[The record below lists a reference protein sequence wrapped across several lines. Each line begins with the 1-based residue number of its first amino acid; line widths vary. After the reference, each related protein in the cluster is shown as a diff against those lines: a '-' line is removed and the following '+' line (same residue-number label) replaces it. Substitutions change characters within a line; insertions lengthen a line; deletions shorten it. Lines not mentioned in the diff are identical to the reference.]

1 MNNLAPALLSFV
13 LNSLWQ
19 IPLIFVAG
27 WLAARALRP
36 LGPAAEHRAWVAA
49 LALESVLP
57 ASSILP
63 WQRMHLA
70 WPWHA
75 AAVADGQ
82 VAVAM
87 GPGTAFAGLRFSPAI
102 EGLLAAAYLA
112 VVAFFAIRFLWHS
125 LGLSALSRSAVAVT
139 LSGSADLSWRRWRH
153 RFASGHIKL
162 GSSNRIFAPVTM
174 GIRSKLVLLP
184 GGLIERLSPSDF
196 DTVLAHELAH
206 VRRSDFL
213 KNLLYEVITLP
224 VSYHP
229 AVWFTRQRMM
239 ETREMICDEMAADA
253 GGREYA
259 QSLLRLASLLLQ
271 GKPVRVP
278 HAIGVFDSNT
288 LERRLMKLTETK
300 IEVGRARRLGL
311 STACVVLGCATAAS
325 AFALRLT
332 VDGPDA
338 NSTQESQK
346 KLLSVPPA
354 EMANMIISKVMPKY
368 PPSAKKAR
376 IQGTVKLHAVINATG
391 HVENVKVV
399 SGPNELEAS
408 AVDAVRQW
416 VYKPFLLNGE
426 PVAVETTVT
435 VIYSLQK

>member
-1 MNNLAPALLSFV
+1 MNSFAPFLLSFV

-19 IPLIFVAG
+19 IPLILLAA

-36 LGPAAEHRAWVAA
+36 LGPSAEHRAWVAA

-57 ASSILP
+57 ALSIFP
-63 WQRMHLA
+63 WQHLHLA
-70 WPWHA
+70 WPWHT
-75 AAVADGQ
+75 AAVADGE

-87 GPGTAFAGLRFSPAI
+87 GPGTAFSGLRFSPML
-102 EGLLAAAYLA
+102 ESLLAAAYIA
-112 VVAFFAIRFLWHS
+112 TVAFFALRFLWHS
-125 LGLSALSRSAVAVT
+125 LSLSALSRSAAAVA
-139 LSGSADLSWRRWRH
+139 LSGDADLSWQRWRR
-153 RFASGHIKL
+153 RFASGDIKL
-162 GSSNRIFAPVTM
+162 ASSDKVFAPVTM
-174 GIRSKLVLLP
+174 GIRKKLVLMP
-184 GGLIERLSPSDF
+184 DGLIGRLSPSDF

-213 KNLLYEVITLP
+213 KNLLYEVMLLP

-229 AVWFTRQRMM
+229 AVWLTRQRMM
-239 ETREMICDEMAADA
+239 ETREMVCDEMAADA

-271 GKPVRVP
+271 GRAVRVP

-300 IEVGRARRLGL
+300 MKVGRARRVAL
-311 STACVVLGCATAAS
+311 SAACMVLGCATAAS
-325 AFALRLT
+325 AFALRLA
-332 VDGPDA
+332 VDEPAA
-338 NSTQESQK
+338 NGNQESQK

-354 EMANMIISKVMPKY
+354 EMAGMIVSKVMPKY
-368 PPSAKKAR
+368 PPAAKKAR
-376 IQGTVKLHAVINATG
+376 IQGKVELHAMISKTG

-399 SGPNELEAS
+399 SGPNELQAS
-408 AVDAVRQW
+408 AMDAVRQW
-416 VYKPFLLNGE
+416 VYKPYLLNGN
-426 PVAVETTVT
+426 PVAVETTIN